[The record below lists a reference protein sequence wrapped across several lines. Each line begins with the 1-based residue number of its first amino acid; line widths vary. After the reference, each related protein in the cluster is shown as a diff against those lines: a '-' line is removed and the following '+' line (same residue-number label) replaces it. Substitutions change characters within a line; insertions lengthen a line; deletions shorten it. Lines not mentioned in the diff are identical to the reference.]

1 MFCSPLSNLRQIK
14 QILFPWFSRVSQL
27 KFEANRSR
35 DSGLWLDIQTNR
47 DNNCVYGNLCH
58 FFSRF
63 QVDGP
68 ADSSDDDE
76 KDEEDNDEDEDDD
89 DDDDDD
95 DLDPDGE
102 DDDEGAEEEPL
113 GSEDD
118 ISDEDATEIFETDN
132 VVVCQYDKISRTR

>member
-1 MFCSPLSNLRQIK
+1 MTISMVFPSSPIK
-14 QILFPWFSRVSQL
+14 IWGKSV
-27 KFEANRSR
+27 K
-35 DSGLWLDIQTNR
+35 GIQSYDRTYR
-47 DNNCVYGNLCH
+47 LTEITAVYEYRWKPQA
-58 FFSRF
+58 FFSWF